1 MYITK
6 KVENFEKLKNIRSIS
21 TIYTTFAVNISQILW
36 FNFALNSCIV
46 WIFLIDEE
54 LRPRRN
60 DLTSG
65 RNTLVPYLKLYGIA
79 FSLK

>member
-6 KVENFEKLKNIRSIS
+6 KNKNFEMLKNIRSIS
-21 TIYTTFAVNISQILW
+21 TIYTTFTVNISQILW
-36 FNFALNSCIV
+36 FNFPLNSFIV

-65 RNTLVPYLKLYGIA
+65 RNALVPFLKLYGIA
-79 FSLK
+79 FSLQ